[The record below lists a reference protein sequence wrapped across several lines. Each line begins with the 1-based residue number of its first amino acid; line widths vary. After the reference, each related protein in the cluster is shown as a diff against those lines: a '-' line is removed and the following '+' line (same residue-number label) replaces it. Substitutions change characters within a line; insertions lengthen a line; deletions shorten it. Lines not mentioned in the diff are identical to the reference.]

1 MIAAAERSS
10 IFAFNVD
17 GRFSCAI
24 NMLAALLKHAT
35 PNDPADALTV
45 VDRAAVDIC
54 FMMRYLTE
62 VSVQEDV

>member
-1 MIAAAERSS
+1 
-10 IFAFNVD
+10 
-17 GRFSCAI
+17 
-24 NMLAALLKHAT
+24 MLAALLKHAT